1 MIDYK
6 KIRKQFYNMF
16 YDVLLDGV
24 EKNGS
29 YSFRNIKKDVKDNA
43 ALNAKYDEMMNAWSF
58 YRFSDRFRNNI
69 EGAVRGSDLKVVKKG
84 YNLYVEYG
92 A

>member
-6 KIRKQFYNMF
+6 KIRKEFYNMF

-43 ALNAKYDEMMNAWSF
+43 ALNGKYDELGNAWSF
-58 YRFSDRFRNNI
+58 YSFSDRFRNNI
-69 EGAVRGSDLKVVKKG
+69 EGAVRDSDLKVVKNG